1 MFDAL
6 SSTDVLDVG
15 WRPDAYPYVIMITDE
30 PAQSWTVIND
40 GNVGGRA
47 LACGVGSCFPGD
59 SWETFVIT
67 APVYFS
73 LWDETTMGDSDRLK
87 DIWHFQSSVQ
97 EGIEILREIFQ
108 NICLR

>member
-1 MFDAL
+1 
-6 SSTDVLDVG
+6 
-15 WRPDAYPYVIMITDE
+15 
-30 PAQSWTVIND
+30 
-40 GNVGGRA
+40 
-47 LACGVGSCFPGD
+47 
-59 SWETFVIT
+59 VIT